1 MKKIRKIIPILLLI
15 CILTSNI
22 STIFAKSICESEK
35 VNLVFDHDCVS
46 VLRIKGTNMLKQVAY
61 VCYKDPDTGIKYPA
75 FCVEPDKEGIGT
87 GAGDSYDVTLSA
99 LSTPILW
106 RMLYKGYVGSSYT
119 SWGLECDDDLYF
131 ATKAAVHCFADGTT
145 PVTKYEIP
153 HRVGHGDNV
162 SLEEVQRRGAK
173 VLEVAQAIYD
183 YAYNSS
189 ENYIKASVSVSKREQ
204 TEISLG
210 GTKYLAQNF
219 NVNANKELTSY
230 NVSILGFPDGT
241 RILNSSNN
249 DSASMSNSTFK
260 IAIPIKSIVKNFV
273 GYINVTDAKVKTFPI
288 FYANSG
294 NDSTQNYIITD
305 PSETSNART
314 TLDVDAYKSTLK
326 IIKSDSENK
335 EAIAGAVF
343 NVKYADG
350 TNIGDYTTDKNGTIT
365 ISKLRQGKVIVTEKS
380 VPSNYVLDSSSKD
393 VVLEYNSSSTLSI
406 TNDKKKGSVK
416 VIKYDKDNNEIR
428 LSDVEFKLYNEQQK
442 EIGTYKTDKNG
453 EIYIENLDIGKY
465 TLKETETNVGYD
477 LTDDITFIVEYKK
490 TTTLEVDNEQSKGQV
505 QVIKID
511 ADYNNIPLKDV
522 VFHVLDEN
530 KNFIEEI
537 KTDEQGI
544 ATTSRL
550 PSYNKTYYLQ
560 EVETNQDYI
569 LDKDLHKFTIVK
581 DKVSEIVIENKHQ
594 EGNLQIYKVDKD
606 NHRITLGGV
615 KFSLYSV
622 EFNKIV
628 GNYTTDLNGEIKI
641 SNLRVGNY
649 ILKET
654 NKKNGYKLAKDIK
667 IEIKANETNNI
678 TVENELEKGQIKV
691 IKVDKDNNT
700 IFIPDT
706 KFEILDENK
715 NYIETIT
722 TNENGEAYSSLLP
735 SYNRLYYIHEIE
747 ANKDYVLNDKQFE
760 IGLTVDKT
768 SEIKIE
774 NERIKGKVE
783 ITKVD
788 SKDENKK
795 LESAKFGVY
804 DEKDNLIETIVTN
817 KDGIATSSDLYKG
830 KYYLKELDT
839 GSKYYLLNENTFE
852 FEIVNNGEIIKKTI
866 ENEPT
871 DITVDVDKIGTAEIM
886 PGNDV
891 NYIFSNVANNSNIYL
906 DNFKWFDYIPTDY
919 IRLQKMTT
927 GKWNQDLTY
936 KVYYKT
942 NKSNEYILFKENLKT
957 DENYDLDFSQIT
969 LEDDEYIIETMF
981 DFGKVEKGF
990 RESISP
996 TMTCKS
1002 FDTLKDNDVFTN
1014 KTKTVGTYFD
1024 VTSEADSTWTTI
1036 THVPEKPHEPVL
1048 PRTGK

>member
-1 MKKIRKIIPILLLI
+1 M
-15 CILTSNI
+15 
-22 STIFAKSICESEK
+22 
-35 VNLVFDHDCVS
+35 
-46 VLRIKGTNMLKQVAY
+46 
-61 VCYKDPDTGIKYPA
+61 
-75 FCVEPDKEGIGT
+75 
-87 GAGDSYDVTLSA
+87 
-99 LSTPILW
+99 
-106 RMLYKGYVGSSYT
+106 
-119 SWGLECDDDLYF
+119 
-131 ATKAAVHCFADGTT
+131 
-145 PVTKYEIP
+145 
-153 HRVGHGDNV
+153 
-162 SLEEVQRRGAK
+162 
-173 VLEVAQAIYD
+173 
-183 YAYNSS
+183 
-189 ENYIKASVSVSKREQ
+189 
-204 TEISLG
+204 
-210 GTKYLAQNF
+210 
-219 NVNANKELTSY
+219 
-230 NVSILGFPDGT
+230 
-241 RILNSSNN
+241 
-249 DSASMSNSTFK
+249 
-260 IAIPIKSIVKNFV
+260 
-273 GYINVTDAKVKTFPI
+273 
-288 FYANSG
+288 
-294 NDSTQNYIITD
+294 
-305 PSETSNART
+305 
-314 TLDVDAYKSTLK
+314 
-326 IIKSDSENK
+326 
-335 EAIAGAVF
+335 
-343 NVKYADG
+343 
-350 TNIGDYTTDKNGTIT
+350 
-365 ISKLRQGKVIVTEKS
+365 
-380 VPSNYVLDSSSKD
+380 
-393 VVLEYNSSSTLSI
+393 
-406 TNDKKKGSVK
+406 
-416 VIKYDKDNNEIR
+416 
-428 LSDVEFKLYNEQQK
+428 
-442 EIGTYKTDKNG
+442 
-453 EIYIENLDIGKY
+453 
-465 TLKETETNVGYD
+465 
-477 LTDDITFIVEYKK
+477 TDDITFIVEYKK

-722 TNENGEAYSSLLP
+722 TNENGEAFSSQLP
-735 SYNRLYYIHEIE
+735 SYNRVYYIHETE
-747 ANKDYVLNDKQFE
+747 ANSDYQLSDKEFE

-795 LESAKFGVY
+795 LEGAKFGLY
-804 DEKDNLIETIVTN
+804 DEKDNLIETLVTN
-817 KDGIATSSDLYKG
+817 EDGIATSSDLYKG
-830 KYYLKELDT
+830 KYYLKELET
-839 GSKYYLLNENTFE
+839 GSNYYLLNTDIFK
-852 FEIVNNGEIIKKTI
+852 FEIVNNGEVIKKKI

-871 DITVDVDKIGTAEIM
+871 EITVDVDKVGTTEIQ
-886 PGNDV
+886 PGADV
-891 NYIFSNVANNSNIYL
+891 NYTFSNIANNSNVYL
-906 DNFKWFDYIPTDY
+906 DNFKWFDYIPTNY

-927 GKWNQDLTY
+927 GTWNQDLTY

-942 NKSNEYILFKENLKT
+942 NKSEDYILFKKDLSTK
-957 DENYDLDFSQIT
+957 ENYDLDFTEIIFS
-969 LEDDEYIIETMF
+969 DNEYITETKF

-990 RESISP
+990 RESLSP
-996 TMTCKS
+996 KMNCKS
-1002 FDTLKDNDVFTN
+1002 LDTLKENDVFTN

-1024 VTSEADSTWTTI
+1024 VTSESDSNWTTI
-1036 THVPEKPHEPVL
+1036 THIPEKPHEPVL